1 MWAFEGKVLK
11 NFFLR
16 LSSRAFDTVPVN
28 LGVNH
33 RAVGV
38 KHKQMAATF
47 EWHLCTTVTV
57 SPLII
62 VEIIHSWSGESN
74 QWPPLSPSLLCFLT
88 SSVLFYDEPVKYNF
102 QENFHP
108 YYPPQKD
115 QY

>member
-1 MWAFEGKVLK
+1 MWAFESKVLK

-16 LSSRAFDTVPVN
+16 LSSRAYDTVPVN

-57 SPLII
+57 SPLIM
-62 VEIIHSWSGESN
+62 VEMIHSLGWGVKSAVFSVSH
-74 QWPPLSPSLLCFLT
+74 PPFPPDLKCAIFTTSL
-88 SSVLFYDEPVKYNF
+88 
-102 QENFHP
+102 
-108 YYPPQKD
+108 
-115 QY
+115 